1 MNDENQGLRKELA
14 WWDCSAIILGII
26 IGTGIFSVFPQLI
39 ANLNISPGLIM
50 LTWILGGLFAWLGAM
65 CFAELSS
72 IFPSAGG
79 DYTYLRNIYSFKGE
93 SLVSF
98 LFAWTQVF
106 VIRPSSIV
114 ILALII
120 GNELDK
126 AILKPNCMPWGNVLT
141 TALIVV
147 FFFTLTNCLDLK
159 TSKKLQNTITILK
172 ISSLLLIIVIGFL
185 KIQDVQAINSSVLF
199 PVSGKSF
206 WNSLAG
212 LWSALVLS
220 MWVYGGWNE
229 AVYVAEES
237 KNPIRDI
244 PKSLLMAIF
253 TVSVLYI
260 CVNYIYICFL
270 SPEGLAKTSNPASDL
285 MLVWFG
291 ARGSTLMSIIISV
304 SAAGAINGLIFT
316 GGRVSYAIFKDYSRL
331 SNLTHLHPKHRT
343 PRKAIIANFILSVIL
358 LLISCGKIEF
368 VENLTYYTAGVF
380 WYFIG
385 LVIISLILARRN
397 LPKGKIP
404 FKVPLYPFLPVLFL
418 CITAGLI
425 WGSVKFKP
433 FETLAG
439 ISILTLG
446 IPLYYGLNMNRDQF
460 KEVPFDDR
468 NIGSSQ

>member
-1 MNDENQGLRKELA
+1 MDDGNRSLRKELA

-26 IGTGIFSVFPQLI
+26 IGIGIFSVFPQLI
-39 ANLNISPGLIM
+39 ANHNISPGLIM
-50 LTWILGGLFAWLGAM
+50 LTWILGGIFAWLGAM

-106 VIRPSSIV
+106 VIRPSSVV

-126 AILKPNCMPWGNVLT
+126 TILKPNWMPWGNVLT

-147 FFFTLTNCLDLK
+147 FFFTLTNCMDVK
-159 TSKKLQNTITILK
+159 ASKKVQNMITILK
-172 ISSLLLIIVIGFL
+172 ISSLLFIIVAGFL
-185 KIQDVQAINSSVLF
+185 KIQTAQATNSSVLF
-199 PVSGKSF
+199 AVSGESF
-206 WNSLAG
+206 WESLNG

-244 PKSLLMAIF
+244 PKSLLVAVL

-270 SPEGLAKTSNPASDL
+270 SPEGLSKTSNPASDL
-285 MLVWFG
+285 MLTWFG
-291 ARGSTLMSIIISV
+291 AKGSMIMSIIISL

-316 GGRVSYAIFKDYSRL
+316 GGRLTYAISKDYSSL
-331 SNLTHLHPKHRT
+331 SNLTYLHPKYRS

-358 LLISCGKIEF
+358 LLISYGKTEF
-368 VENLTYYTAGVF
+368 VESLTYYTAGVF

-397 LPKGKIP
+397 LPKEKIP
-404 FKVPLYPFLPVLFL
+404 FKVPFYPFFPILFL

-425 WGSVKFKP
+425 WGSIKFKP

-446 IPLYYGLNMNRDQF
+446 IPLYYLLNMNRDQF
-460 KEVPFDDR
+460 K
-468 NIGSSQ
+468 

>member
-1 MNDENQGLRKELA
+1 MNDGNQNLKKELA

-26 IGTGIFSVFPQLI
+26 IGTGIFSVFSQLI
-39 ANLNISPGLIM
+39 VINNISFGLFM
-50 LTWILGGLFAWLGAM
+50 LTWILGGIFAWLGAM

-79 DYTYLRNIYSFKGE
+79 DYTYFRNIYSFKGE

-106 VIRPSSIV
+106 VIRPSSIA

-120 GNELDK
+120 GSELDK
-126 AILKPNCMPWGNVLT
+126 TILKPSWMPWGNVLT

-159 TSKKLQNTITILK
+159 TSKKFQNTITILK
-172 ISSLLLIIVIGFL
+172 ISSLILIIVAGFL
-185 KIQDVQAINSSVLF
+185 KIQNAQAINSSVLF
-199 PVSGKSF
+199 TVSGKSF
-206 WNSLAG
+206 WDSLTG

-229 AVYVAEES
+229 AVYVAEEC
-237 KNPIRDI
+237 KNPVRDF
-244 PKSLLMAIF
+244 PKSLLVAIF

-260 CVNYIYICFL
+260 CVNYIYLCFL

-285 MLVWFG
+285 MLIWFG
-291 ARGSTLMSIIISV
+291 AKGSMIMSIIISL

-316 GGRVSYAIFKDYSRL
+316 GGRVSYAIFKDYSGL

-343 PRKAIIANFILSVIL
+343 PRKAIVANFILSVIL

-368 VENLTYYTAGVF
+368 VESLTYYTAGVF
-380 WYFIG
+380 WYFVG
-385 LVIISLILARRN
+385 LVIISLILLRRN
-397 LPKGKIP
+397 LPEEKIP
-404 FKVPLYPFLPVLFL
+404 FKVPFYPFFPVFFL
-418 CITAGLI
+418 CITVGLI
-425 WGSVKFKP
+425 WGSVKSKP

-446 IPLYYGLNMNRDQF
+446 IPLYYVLNMNRDQF
-460 KEVPFDDR
+460 K
-468 NIGSSQ
+468 

>member
-1 MNDENQGLRKELA
+1 MNGEKESLRKELA

-39 ANLNISPGLIM
+39 ANHNISLGLIM
-50 LTWILGGLFAWLGAM
+50 LTWILGGIFAWLGGM

-79 DYTYLRNIYSFKGE
+79 DYTYLRNVYSFKGE

-106 VIRPSSIV
+106 VIRPSSIA

-126 AILKPNCMPWGNVLT
+126 AILMSNWMPWGNVLT
-141 TALIVV
+141 IAFSVV
-147 FFFTLTNCLDLK
+147 FFFTLTNCLALK

-172 ISSLLLIIVIGFL
+172 ISSLLFIIVAGFL
-185 KIQDVQAINSSVLF
+185 KIQTAQTINSSVLF
-199 PVSGKSF
+199 TVSGKSY
-206 WNSLAG
+206 WDSLTG

-237 KNPIRDI
+237 KNPVRDI

-260 CVNYIYICFL
+260 CVNYIYVSFL
-270 SPEGLAKTSNPASDL
+270 SPEGLAKTSNPASDV
-285 MLVWFG
+285 MLIWFG
-291 ARGSTLMSIIISV
+291 AKGSMIMSIIISL

-316 GGRVSYAIFKDYSRL
+316 GGRVSYAIFKDYPSL
-331 SNLTHLHPKHRT
+331 SNLTHLHPKYRT
-343 PRKAIIANFILSVIL
+343 PRKAIIANFILSGIL
-358 LLISCGKIEF
+358 LLISGGKTEF
-368 VENLTYYTAGVF
+368 VESLTYYTAGVF

-397 LPKGKIP
+397 LSKEKIP
-404 FKVPLYPFLPVLFL
+404 FKVPLYPFFPVLFL
-418 CITAGLI
+418 CITVGLI

-433 FETLAG
+433 FETLTG

-446 IPLYYGLNMNRDQF
+446 IPLYYILNMNRDQF
-460 KEVPFDDR
+460 KETHF
-468 NIGSSQ
+468 NASNKG

>member
-1 MNDENQGLRKELA
+1 MNDENQSLRKELA

-39 ANLNISPGLIM
+39 ANHNISLGLIM
-50 LTWILGGLFAWLGAM
+50 LTWILGGIFALLGAM

-126 AILKPNCMPWGNVLT
+126 AILKPNWMPLGNVLT
-141 TALIVV
+141 TALVVV

-159 TSKKLQNTITILK
+159 TSKKLQNTVTILK
-172 ISSLLLIIVIGFL
+172 ISSLLLIIVVGFL
-185 KIQDVQAINSSVLF
+185 KIQNVQAINSPVLF
-199 PVSGKSF
+199 TVSGKSF
-206 WNSLAG
+206 WNSLTG

-237 KNPIRDI
+237 KNPVRDI
-244 PKSLLMAIF
+244 PKSLLVAIF

-270 SPEGLAKTSNPASDL
+270 TPEGLAKTSNPASDL

-291 ARGSTLMSIIISV
+291 AKGSTIMSIIISL

-316 GGRVSYAIFKDYSRL
+316 GGRVSYAIFKDYSGL

-368 VENLTYYTAGVF
+368 VESLTYYTAGVF

-404 FKVPLYPFLPVLFL
+404 FKVPFYPFFPVLFL

-425 WGSVKFKP
+425 WGSIKFKP

-446 IPLYYGLNMNRDQF
+446 IPLYYVLNMNRDQF
-460 KEVPFDDR
+460 KEIPFDDS
-468 NIGSSQ
+468 NIGSS

>member
-1 MNDENQGLRKELA
+1 MNDGNQSLRKELA
-14 WWDCSAIILGII
+14 WWDCSAIILGIV

-39 ANLNISPGLIM
+39 ANHNISLGLIL
-50 LTWILGGLFAWLGAM
+50 LTWILGGFFAWLGAI

-106 VIRPSSIV
+106 VIRPSSV
-114 ILALII
+114 AILALII

-126 AILKPNCMPWGNVLT
+126 TILKSNWIPCGNVLAI
-141 TALIVV
+141 ALIAV
-147 FFFTLTNCLDLK
+147 FFFTLTNCMDVK

-172 ISSLLLIIVIGFL
+172 ISSLLFIIVAGFL
-185 KIQDVQAINSSVLF
+185 KIQTTHEINSPVLF
-199 PVSGKSF
+199 AVSGKSF
-206 WNSLAG
+206 WESLTG

-237 KNPIRDI
+237 KNPTRDI
-244 PKSLLMAIF
+244 PRSLLVAVF
-253 TVSVLYI
+253 TVSVLYV

-270 SPEGLAKTSNPASDL
+270 SPEGLSKTSNPASDL
-285 MLVWFG
+285 MLIWFG
-291 ARGSTLMSIIISV
+291 AKGSIIMSMLISL

-316 GGRVSYAIFKDYSRL
+316 GGRLTYAIFKDYSSF
-331 SNLTHLHPKHRT
+331 SNLTYLHPKYRT
-343 PRKAIIANFILSVIL
+343 PRKAIITNSILSVIL
-358 LLISCGKIEF
+358 LLISYGKTQF
-368 VENLTYYTAGVF
+368 VESLTYYTAGVF

-385 LVIISLILARRN
+385 LVIISLIVARRN
-397 LPKGKIP
+397 LPKEKIP
-404 FKVPLYPFLPVLFL
+404 FKVPFYPFFPVLFL
-418 CITAGLI
+418 CITAALI
-425 WGSVKFKP
+425 WGSIRFKP

-439 ISILTLG
+439 ISILALG
-446 IPLYYGLNMNRDQF
+446 IPLYYLLNMNRDQF
-460 KEVPFDDR
+460 K
-468 NIGSSQ
+468 